1 MEQHNEALSL
11 FGGRDQ
17 RRAVGER
24 RPHLQLAR
32 HGGIGENL
40 PVDLDVLRDSET
52 AERALLLEGCERLRR
67 APGERAAERA
77 AAPAQGH
84 RQQLIAALLEPG
96 AREANEHAA
105 RFEPGLELF
114 LGAGDEL
121 ADIGEH
127 DGRDLLLD
135 QAMDG
140 VGDIA
145 FARRDDVGIGR
156 ERALHIIER
165 REQWLRRLARFARDD
180 ADTMPLRAP
189 VEEMHRAGG
198 PLACDLDARHLI
210 ANFQRQVEIG
220 GGLARV
226 PADGEGSFAER
237 LAPAGERLDHART
250 RAFGGAHHPGGELA
264 FVAGGLAKGERRV
277 VALGTQHGETA
288 AAPGKLGKRF
298 RESVALAIVETV
310 RHPQHAVV
318 RLAAELLFKRG
329 RERRA
334 VGRVRLRHHPA
345 NALARLLGAHG
356 IADRLAGRGESE
368 QHGAAVAAG
377 ALDRSLD
384 RLAPLGPMRGRRPA
398 IVDDEEEGTF
408 AGETLLVG
416 VQHGPRQ
423 SENQQGREQHAQGGQ
438 PPWAVRRR
446 LLGGLEILQQPC
458 RREHDDLRAWRRQ
471 PQQPPDGGKR
481 GQCREHPR
489 LKEADCADGHHGCRP
504 ASAPL
509 TGSGRGGR

>member
-1 MEQHNEALSL
+1 MEKAASPSGSPRPVSALTTP
-11 FGGRDQ
+11 
-17 RRAVGER
+17 ER
-24 RPHLQLAR
+24 GPSA
-32 HGGIGENL
+32 
-40 PVDLDVLRDSET
+40 
-52 AERALLLEGCERLRR
+52 ALIT
-67 APGERAAERA
+67 RAASSPLSPEDWPRA
-77 AAPAQGH
+77 SAASSPSGRNTAK
-84 RQQLIAALLEPG
+84 LPLL
-96 AREANEHAA
+96 A
-105 RFEPGLELF
+105 
-114 LGAGDEL
+114 
-121 ADIGEH
+121 
-127 DGRDLLLD
+127 
-135 QAMDG
+135 
-140 VGDIA
+140 
-145 FARRDDVGIGR
+145 
-156 ERALHIIER
+156 
-165 REQWLRRLARFARDD
+165 
-180 ADTMPLRAP
+180 
-189 VEEMHRAGG
+189 
-198 PLACDLDARHLI
+198 
-210 ANFQRQVEIG
+210 
-220 GGLARV
+220 
-226 PADGEGSFAER
+226 
-237 LAPAGERLDHART
+237 
-250 RAFGGAHHPGGELA
+250 
-264 FVAGGLAKGERRV
+264 
-277 VALGTQHGETA
+277 
-288 AAPGKLGKRF
+288 GKLGKRL

-446 LLGGLEILQQPC
+446 LLGGLEILQQPR
-458 RREHDDLRAWRRQ
+458 RREHHDLRAWRRQ

-481 GQCREHPR
+481 GECREHPR

-504 ASAPL
+504 ASVPL